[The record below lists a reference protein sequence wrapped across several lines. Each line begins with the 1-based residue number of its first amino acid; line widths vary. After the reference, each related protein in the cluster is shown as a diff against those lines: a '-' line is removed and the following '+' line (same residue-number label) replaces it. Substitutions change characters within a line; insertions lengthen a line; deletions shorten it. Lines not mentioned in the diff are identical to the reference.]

1 MAWISVHTGV
11 DGPKLRDL
19 RKKLKCSKFEATG
32 ILVYLWFWGLE
43 NAEKDGRI
51 LYADKEDIEEC
62 LRGAGAGCKIS
73 ASVIVESLIETGWID
88 EVEDGGY
95 YIHDWEEWQ
104 EQWYKAKERRENYA
118 FRKREKRKAQAA
130 TGTERQETH
139 HEEQSESS
147 SRKEQPP
154 QDNRSIPSEE
164 PKVSKYSTEFEAF
177 WEEYPRK
184 NDKGMAYKK
193 YLARLKDG
201 YSADELITAAKAYR
215 AQCVREKTEQKYIKH
230 PKTFLGD
237 STPFLDFL
245 QKKKKTET
253 SATPTEANPFEKWGV
268 KSNGLVHHYTK
279 HSTQRDREPS
289 REGVRLLRRERSF
302 GMWRM
307 QRTET
312 RDRTLESRRQDG
324 DAQTGT

>member
-19 RKKLKCSKFEATG
+19 RKKLRCSKFEATG

-104 EQWYKAKERRENYA
+104 EQWYKAKERRENDA
-118 FRKREKRKAQAA
+118 SRKREKRRMQASTSADQQGPHHGEQGDSPGQKA
-130 TGTERQETH
+130 E
-139 HEEQSESS
+139 
-147 SRKEQPP
+147 PP
-154 QDNRSIPSEE
+154 QESVTKPPDESKE
-164 PKVSKYSTEFEAF
+164 SKYSTEFETF
-177 WEEYPRK
+177 WSVYPRK
-184 NDKGMAYKK
+184 ADKGMAYKK
-193 YLARLKDG
+193 YIARLKDG
-201 YSADELITAAKAYR
+201 FSAEDLTAAAKAYA
-215 AQCVREKTEQKYIKH
+215 AQCIRDKTEQRYIKH

-237 STPFLDFL
+237 STPFTDFL
-245 QKKKKTET
+245 PKKAE
-253 SATPTEANPFEKWGV
+253 AEAPAPQPGANPFAKWG
-268 KSNGLVHHYTK
+268 G
-279 HSTQRDREPS
+279 E
-289 REGVRLLRRERSF
+289 E
-302 GMWRM
+302 
-307 QRTET
+307 
-312 RDRTLESRRQDG
+312 
-324 DAQTGT
+324 

>member
-62 LRGAGAGCKIS
+62 LRGAGAGCKIP

-104 EQWYKAKERRENYA
+104 EQWYKAKERRENDA
-118 FRKREKRKAQAA
+118 SRKREKRRAQAA
-130 TGTERQETH
+130 TSADPQEQRQEEKT
-139 HEEQSESS
+139 EPPA
-147 SRKEQPP
+147 RKVEPP
-154 QDNRSIPSEE
+154 QEKGGEPPAEE
-164 PKVSKYSTEFEAF
+164 EKPKYSTEFEAF

-184 NDKGMAYKK
+184 ADKGMAYKK

-201 YSADELITAAKAYR
+201 YSAEELLTAAKAYKS
-215 AQCVREKTEQKYIKH
+215 QCVREKTEQKYIKH

-237 STPFLDFL
+237 STPFTDFL
-245 QKKKKTET
+245 PKMTQANEVQAPPPGT
-253 SATPTEANPFEKWGV
+253 NPFEKWG
-268 KSNGLVHHYTK
+268 GE
-279 HSTQRDREPS
+279 Q
-289 REGVRLLRRERSF
+289 
-302 GMWRM
+302 
-307 QRTET
+307 
-312 RDRTLESRRQDG
+312 
-324 DAQTGT
+324 